1 MSNQPRPIE
10 HPTLEHADHEHAMTP
25 RGYVLV
31 FLALLALLA
40 LTVAVAYLDLG
51 IWSTVLAIL
60 IASTK
65 ALLVILYFMH
75 VRYSD
80 HLTWL
85 YAAVGFIWLGI
96 LIVLTL
102 SDYFTRGWFRG

>member
-1 MSNQPRPIE
+1 
-10 HPTLEHADHEHAMTP
+10 MTP

-31 FLALLALLA
+31 FIILLVLLA
-40 LTVAVAYLDLG
+40 LTVTVAYLDWG
-51 IWSTVLAIL
+51 VWSMILALL

-75 VRYSD
+75 VRYSSR
-80 HLTWL
+80 LIWI

-102 SDYFTRGWFRG
+102 SDYLTRGWFRG